1 MRTLTYFILLTLFT
15 AQACK
20 QTPGNQLSIS
30 GRVLDEKTN
39 TPVPGMQ
46 VRLAAVLSRSRD
58 SQISTAL
65 TDAEGR
71 YTLTTERTMI
81 GRYSQAGFRLRAAAQ
96 DTGQQL
102 VHKNPYSRDKKGAPY
117 LFFKEVELTGIIL
130 AQNEIEQD
138 LKVQAGAV
146 IACYSPLPAG
156 LADTAL
162 LLDVAGLQKPRDHF
176 RMMVYQYRYL
186 VVKPDHP
193 YSLRVI
199 YQYPGDT
206 AAIEYVVKEDTVR
219 LKPMDTLK
227 VQVSY
232 DMIKTATGRIR

>member
-1 MRTLTYFILLTLFT
+1 MRTLTYFFLLTLFT

-30 GRVLDEKTN
+30 GQVLDEKTN

-46 VRLAAVLSRSRD
+46 VRLAAMLSPASD
-58 SQISTAL
+58 SQINTAL
-65 TDAEGR
+65 TDAQGR
-71 YTLTTERTMI
+71 YAITMERTMI
-81 GRYSQAGFRLRAAAQ
+81 GRYGKAGFRLRAAAQ

-102 VHKNPYSRDKKGAPY
+102 VHKNPYSTDKKGAPY
-117 LFFKEVELTGIIL
+117 LFFKQVELKGDIL

-146 IACYSPLPAG
+146 IACYSPLPTG

-176 RMMVYQYRYL
+176 RMMVYQRRYL

-193 YSLRVI
+193 YLMRVL

-206 AAIEYVVKEDTVR
+206 ASIEYVVKEDTVR

-227 VQVSY
+227 VQISY
-232 DMIKTATGRIR
+232 DMIKTAAGRIR